1 MKNTNKF
8 ILANITLITDFKANI
23 YNSRYLV
30 SLSCIQW
37 IQILQHHAPFHQV
50 SKRMKQD

>member
-23 YNSRYLV
+23 YNPHYLIP
-30 SLSCIQW
+30 LSCVQW
-37 IQILQHHAPFHQV
+37 IQILQHHVLFHQV
-50 SKRMKQD
+50 SKRMRQD

>member
-23 YNSRYLV
+23 YKSHLEP
-30 SLSCIQW
+30 LSCIQW
-37 IQILQHHAPFHQV
+37 IQILQHHVPFHQV
-50 SKRMKQD
+50 TKRMKQD